1 MSNRVGQ
8 CVMTCPT
15 TACFN
20 GLEAEDE
27 TDVGGK
33 LRYFGDG
40 WQISKLLD
48 GRRYWRVPVMD
59 AEIDR
64 DYSGNT
70 AESDLLICIG
80 VLKGSVFFMVDL
92 LKRLKVPLAIDFFQT
107 SSYGSSTSPGEVR
120 IRKDLDLSIR
130 GKDVLLIED
139 IVDTGY
145 TLRTI
150 LDLLRFRGARS
161 VRLCAL
167 LDKAEAR
174 EVDVRID
181 YRGFEIEKL
190 FVVGYGLDF
199 DERYRNLP
207 YIAVMDSEDAPAPDL
222 PSPS

>member
-1 MSNRVGQ
+1 MGGSLVESADTPLDETRQFTPSHPERKTERKTSVRILISQ
-8 CVMTCPT
+8 ED
-15 TACFN
+15 
-20 GLEAEDE
+20 LEA
-27 TDVGGK
+27 
-33 LRYFGDG
+33 
-40 WQISKLLD
+40 
-48 GRRYWRVPVMD
+48 RVAAMA

-64 DYSGNT
+64 DY
-70 AESDLLICIG
+70 AESDRLVCIG

-167 LDKAEAR
+167 LDKAAAR

-199 DERYRNLP
+199 DEHYRNLP
-207 YIAVMDSEDAPAPDL
+207 YIAVLDSEDAPEL

>member
-1 MSNRVGQ
+1 MERKTSVRILISQ
-8 CVMTCPT
+8 ED
-15 TACFN
+15 
-20 GLEAEDE
+20 LEA
-27 TDVGGK
+27 
-33 LRYFGDG
+33 
-40 WQISKLLD
+40 
-48 GRRYWRVPVMD
+48 RVAAMA

-64 DYSGNT
+64 DY
-70 AESDLLICIG
+70 AESDRLVCIG

-167 LDKAEAR
+167 LDKAAAR
-174 EVDVRID
+174 EVEVRID

-199 DERYRNLP
+199 DEHYRNLP
-207 YIAVMDSEDAPAPDL
+207 YIAVLDSEDTPDL